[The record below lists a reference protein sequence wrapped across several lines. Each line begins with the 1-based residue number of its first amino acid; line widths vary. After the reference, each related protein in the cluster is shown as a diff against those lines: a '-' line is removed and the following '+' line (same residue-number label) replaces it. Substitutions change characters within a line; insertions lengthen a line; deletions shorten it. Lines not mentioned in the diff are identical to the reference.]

1 MEIDMGIERRHE
13 GNQFPDNFDDIL
25 NEEQLFTMNKMEG
38 FGWKPAF
45 VRRLLFQE
53 IITVL
58 SHPDN
63 GTYGILEGDG
73 RLNMQPAM
81 SFR

>member
-1 MEIDMGIERRHE
+1 MGIERRHE
-13 GNQFPDNFDDIL
+13 GNRFPENLDDML

-38 FGWKPAF
+38 FGWKLAF
-45 VRRLLFQE
+45 IRRPLFQE
-53 IITVL
+53 IVAVL

-63 GTYGILEGDG
+63 HTYGILEDDG

>member
-1 MEIDMGIERRHE
+1 MERDMGIERRQE
-13 GNQFPDNFDDIL
+13 GNQFPEDFDDIL
-25 NEEQLFTMNKMEG
+25 NEEQLFMLNKMEG
-38 FGWKPAF
+38 FGWELAF
-45 VRRLLFQE
+45 IRRPLFQE

-58 SHPDN
+58 SHPDH
-63 GTYGILEGDG
+63 GTYGILESDG